1 MQDATDTKLFLPFLR
16 PFYTTVEPL
25 VWPLV
30 RVAAGWNF
38 AVHGLGKVM
47 AGPTA
52 MLPAFADVGFHD
64 ATALILFLTFIE
76 FVGGICLMFGL
87 FTRFFAA
94 ACALELAYICFG
106 MYWPNGFSWL
116 KRGYEYVLLW
126 GVLCFAIALKGGGK
140 WSLDRL
146 IGREL

>member
-1 MQDATDTKLFLPFLR
+1 MENDSSAKLVLPALR
-16 PFYTTVEPL
+16 PLYASVEPL

-30 RVAAGWNF
+30 RIAVGWNF
-38 AVHGLGKVM
+38 AVHGWGKLM

-52 MLPAFADVGFHD
+52 LLPAFAEVGFHD
-64 ATALILFLTFIE
+64 ATLLILLLTFVE
-76 FVGGICLMFGL
+76 FVGGICIMFGL

-94 ACALELAYICFG
+94 ACAIELGYICFV
-106 MYWPNGFSWL
+106 MYWPNGFSWM

-126 GVLCFAIALKGGGK
+126 GLLCFAISLKGGGRL
-140 WSLDRL
+140 SLDRL